1 MSERG
6 PSFEEI
12 KALLQASI
20 ESLARTLAPAG
31 HRNGKWWVACN
42 PTRDDVKPSFGIGL
56 TGVPGAWVDFA
67 TGDKGDVFDLIA
79 YVNGLPPM
87 KTDVKPTLD
96 WARSFLGINGAAP
109 AVVASRIKTAKAD
122 AEKRA
127 REAAERAVKNA
138 RRAKAF
144 YLDAKKAQFDLTPA
158 ALYLAGRGLD
168 VRRLSRMPG
177 CLGYLPEMWHSETN
191 TKWPVM
197 IAGFSNDAGETIA
210 VHRTYLAVASDTP
223 SASRPDATD
232 FAARSRL
239 AAGCAERS
247 RQAQWQKA
255 PVSPQRKIWP
265 SYEGAAI
272 RLWRGESGLSI
283 EAAAKQG
290 LRETLVLVEG
300 VEDGLSVALSDPQY
314 RVWCAGSLSNI
325 ANIRIPECVDEVIV
339 CADNDWG
346 KKQAQALLNRGVEAL
361 ISQSKAVRVARSN
374 RGKDMND
381 ALVA

>member
-6 PSFEEI
+6 PSFAEI

-87 KTDVKPTLD
+87 KADVKPTLD

-127 REAAERAVKNA
+127 REAAERSVKNA

-168 VRRLSRMPG
+168 VRQLSRMPG

-210 VHRTYLAVASDTP
+210 VHRTYL
-223 SASRPDATD
+223 RPDG
-232 FAARSRL
+232 S
-239 AAGCAERS
+239 G
-247 RQAQWQKA
+247 KA

-346 KKQAQALLNRGVEAL
+346 KKQAQALLNRGVEAI

>member
-6 PSFEEI
+6 GPSFIDI
-12 KALLQASI
+12 KALLQQSI
-20 ESLARTLAPAG
+20 VSLARTLAPNG
-31 HRNGKWWVACN
+31 ERSGKWWVARN

-56 TGVPGAWVDFA
+56 TGVPGAWMDFA

-79 YVNGLPPM
+79 YVNGFPPM

-96 WARSFLGINGAAP
+96 WAREFLGLAGVGCPSGKGMPEEEMRA
-109 AVVASRIKTAKAD
+109 RIQTAKAE
-122 AEKRA
+122 AAKREKD
-127 REAAERAVKNA
+127 AAERAAKNM
-138 RRAKAF
+138 RRAKAI
-144 YLDAKKAQFDLTPA
+144 YLDARKAQFDLTPA
-158 ALYLAGRGLD
+158 AIYLAGRGLD
-168 VRRLSRMPG
+168 VRQLSRMPG

-197 IAGFSNDAGETIA
+197 IAGFTNDAGETIA
-210 VHRTYLAVASDTP
+210 VHRTYL
-223 SASRPDATD
+223 RPDG
-232 FAARSRL
+232 S
-239 AAGCAERS
+239 G
-247 RQAQWQKA
+247 KA
-255 PVSPQRKIWP
+255 PVSPARKIWP
-265 SYEGAAI
+265 SFEGAAI

-283 EAAAKQG
+283 DAAAKQG

-300 VEDGLSVALSDPQY
+300 VEDGLSVALSAPQY

-325 ANIRIPECVDEVIV
+325 ANIKIPECVDEVIV

-346 KKQAQALLNRGVEAL
+346 KKQAQQLLDRGIEAI